1 MMPRPDR
8 ERSPEAGAESE
19 GHPMRGATIRRVA
32 STMMLVGLVAGCGG
46 AASPSASSSTS
57 TPPSAAAPSIAASAP
72 PASTEASAA
81 PASTEPSL
89 ALPSFQLPSEAK
101 DLEALL
107 PGTVCGTAATKVSLS
122 GASFAASASEEFK
135 AVLQALGK
143 SPSDVAFALAI
154 GGTTSCSAGIFRIQ
168 GVDSSA
174 LQGAFEAQAQKSGD
188 TFTSKTVGGK
198 DVKIATDPSASNYL
212 YFKGDAVI
220 FATAKTEDQAAS
232 ILQQLP

>member
-1 MMPRPDR
+1 
-8 ERSPEAGAESE
+8 
-19 GHPMRGATIRRVA
+19 
-32 STMMLVGLVAGCGG
+32 MLVGLVAGCGG
-46 AASPSASSSTS
+46 AASPSASSASA
-57 TPPSAAAPSIAASAP
+57 PASAAAPAPAGSSAP
-72 PASTEASAA
+72 PGGAPREA
-81 PASTEPSL
+81 PASTAPSL

-122 GASFAASASEEFK
+122 GASFAASASDEFK
-135 AVLQALGK
+135 AVLQALGE
-143 SPSDVAFALAI
+143 PRSDVAFALAI

-174 LQGAFEAQAQKSGD
+174 LQGAFEAEAQKSGQ
-188 TFTSKTVGGK
+188 TLTSKNVGGK
-198 DVKIATDPSASNYL
+198 DVKIAVDPSASNYL